1 MFRIIIRVLGTSI
14 TTLAVMMGVCVAQD
28 TSTVIIGGTGPTPH
42 LQTVIDGVTDA
53 LSSHGVKV
61 KVNSSDSKSRSII
74 LDEMKTSGN
83 TNLLY
88 LTVNQVKGQRGKL
101 LAECFVN
108 GSKVWAEDVRGSF
121 MAVSA
126 EGEVRGMLEAINKK
140 IEMHIGSPGLPK

>member
-1 MFRIIIRVLGTSI
+1 MIRTTIRVLGTSI
-14 TTLAVMMGVCVAQD
+14 ATLAVMMGVCVAQD

-88 LTVNQVKGQRGKL
+88 LTVNQVKGQRGKIS
-101 LAECFVN
+101 AESFVD
-108 GSKVWAEDVRGSF
+108 GKKVWEEETRGSF

-126 EGEVRGMLEAINKK
+126 EGEVQGMLKSIIEK
-140 IEMHIGSPGLPK
+140 IEKHIGKEGLPK

>member
-14 TTLAVMMGVCVAQD
+14 ATLAVMMGVCVAQD

-53 LSSHGVKV
+53 LSTHGVKV

-88 LTVNQVKGQRGKL
+88 LTVNQVKGQRGKIS
-101 LAECFVN
+101 AESFVD
-108 GSKVWAEDVRGSF
+108 GKKVWEEETRGSL

-126 EGEVRGMLEAINKK
+126 EGEVQGMLKSIIEKIKK
-140 IEMHIGSPGLPK
+140 HIGKEGLPK